1 MAKGRFARINL
12 DGKSCSKTKL
22 STAAA
27 LAAGNVLKL
36 NSSGQ
41 FLAHATNGKRQDAIY
56 IARNLEHEGLQTAD
70 AIPASSIVVGEI
82 AETGRELAVLVAAT
96 SALKEDTP
104 LTSNGAGLLRIAVLG
119 TDDVIAYSQEVIT
132 VGAAPELVKVRFA

>member
-22 STAAA
+22 STAVA
-27 LAAGNVLKL
+27 LAAGNALRL
-36 NSSGQ
+36 SSSGQ
-41 FLAHATNGKRQDAIY
+41 FLAHDTNGKRLSMIY
-56 IARNLEHEGLQTAD
+56 IAHNLEHEGLQTAD
-70 AIPASSIVVGEI
+70 VIPASSTVVGEI

-104 LTSNGAGLLRIAVLG
+104 LTSNGAGLLRIAVIG
-119 TDDVIAYSQEVIT
+119 TDEVIAYSQEVIT

>member
-12 DGKSCSKTKL
+12 DGKSVSKTKL
-22 STAAA
+22 TTAVATAPGQLLA
-27 LAAGNVLKL
+27 LNTSGLFAGYAV
-36 NSSGQ
+36 
-41 FLAHATNGKRQDAIY
+41 AGKRGALLY
-56 IARNLEHEGLQTAD
+56 VAHPLEHEGLQSAD
-70 AIPASSIVVGEI
+70 AIPASSTVVGEL
-82 AETGRELAVLVAAT
+82 AENGRELAVLVAAT
-96 SALKEDTP
+96 AALKEGTP

>member
-1 MAKGRFARINL
+1 MAKGYVARINL

-36 NSSGQ
+36 NASGL
-41 FLAHATNGKRQDAIY
+41 FLAHSTDGKKQDAIY
-56 IARNLEHEGLQTAD
+56 IAHNLEHEGLQTAD
-70 AIPASSIVVGEI
+70 AIPASSTVVGEI

-119 TDDVIAYSQEVIT
+119 TDEVIAYSQEVRT
-132 VGAAPELVKVRFA
+132 VGASAELVKVRFA

>member
-12 DGKSCSKTKL
+12 DGKSVSKTKL
-22 STAAA
+22 TTAVATAPGQLLA
-27 LAAGNVLKL
+27 LNTSGLFAGYAV
-36 NSSGQ
+36 
-41 FLAHATNGKRQDAIY
+41 AGKRDALLY
-56 IARNLEHEGLQTAD
+56 VAHPLEHEGLQSAD
-70 AIPASSIVVGEI
+70 AIPASSTVVGEL
-82 AETGRELAVLVAAT
+82 AENGRELAVLVAAT
-96 SALKEDTP
+96 AALKEGTP